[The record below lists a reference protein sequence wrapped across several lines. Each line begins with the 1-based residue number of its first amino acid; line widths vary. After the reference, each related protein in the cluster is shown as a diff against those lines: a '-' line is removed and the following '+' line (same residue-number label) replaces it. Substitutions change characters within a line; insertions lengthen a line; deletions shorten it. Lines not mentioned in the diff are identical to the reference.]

1 MVEKHL
7 PFMDYRILFVLF
19 LSLQAYSQDL
29 EDDNPSYIYVEGD
42 SIPKTTIELNE
53 VLILKRLSFNSKD
66 DLKRYYLIKRKT
78 LKVYEYARL
87 ASERL
92 DSLETRFSRMSSKRE
107 KKRYAKLVQKY
118 IDNEFSTE
126 LKKLTRSEG
135 RILIKLIHRQTGST
149 AFELIKTLR
158 SGWNAF
164 WFNNTAKMF
173 DLSLKSEYDPYV
185 NRDDFYV
192 EDILQRAFQ
201 NEMLIRQPSKLDID
215 YYDIKSRWEN
225 N

>member
-1 MVEKHL
+1 MVEKLL
-7 PFMDYRILFVLF
+7 PFMDCRILFVLF

-29 EDDNPSYIYVEGD
+29 EYDNPPYIYVEGD
-42 SIPKTTIELNE
+42 SIPKTAIELNE

-135 RILIKLIHRQTGST
+135 RILIKLIHRQTGTT
-149 AFELIKTLR
+149 AFDLIKTLR

-185 NRDDFYV
+185 NKDDFYV

-201 NEMLIRQPSKLDID
+201 NEMLQRQTSKLDID

>member
-1 MVEKHL
+1 
-7 PFMDYRILFVLF
+7 MDYRILFVLF

-53 VLILKRLSFNSKD
+53 VLILKRLSFNSKE
-66 DLKRYYLIKRKT
+66 DLKRYFLIKRKT

>member
-1 MVEKHL
+1 MVKKLL

-29 EDDNPSYIYVEGD
+29 EDDNPSFIYVEGD
-42 SIPKTTIELNE
+42 SIPKTAIELNE
-53 VLILKRLSFNSKD
+53 VLILKRLSFNSKE
-66 DLKRYYLIKRKT
+66 DLKRYFLIKRKT

-201 NEMLIRQPSKLDID
+201 NEMLQRQPSKLDID